1 MLHKLYQNLWTQYNP
16 EICVLS
22 ATFKN
27 TCTNALKNVYDMR
40 SFKNSYTRFSIIY
53 QKLHQ
58 KRAKTHF
65 YPIFSIFVCNKK

>member
-40 SFKNSYTRFSIIY
+40 SFKNSYTRFSMIY
-53 QKLHQ
+53 QKSHQ
-58 KRAKTHF
+58 KRAKNAFLSNIF
-65 YPIFSIFVCNKK
+65 YICV